1 MDSCTVIVNYLP
13 DDIDL
18 LSIFSPYGNVSKAT
32 IAKDRV
38 TGANLSYAFITF
50 DRPEHAQSAIAALN
64 GQHIGNKQIKVSIAR
79 NKIGNIADRKLF
91 VRGLPLQYTE
101 KDVWSLFSEYGEII
115 ECRLL
120 KEADHTTSK
129 GRAFVEFM
137 DAISCK
143 RGLFIY
149 LYSFSLP

>member
-1 MDSCTVIVNYLP
+1 M
-13 DDIDL
+13 
-18 LSIFSPYGNVSKAT
+18 SKAT

-101 KDVWSLFSEYGEII
+101 KDVWSLLSEV
-115 ECRLL
+115 C
-120 KEADHTTSK
+120 T
-129 GRAFVEFM
+129 V
-137 DAISCK
+137 
-143 RGLFIY
+143 
-149 LYSFSLP
+149 